1 MEYLTTGEK
10 RQHKMSM
17 LNRETCSLTGVKDVI
32 AFDVAEV
39 ILETSMGILLIKGKN
54 LHVKR
59 LNLDKGEVDL
69 EGKVDA
75 FTYTEQGSLQGAKQE
90 SFFAKLWK

>member
-1 MEYLTTGEK
+1 MEELTRGEK
-10 RQHKMSM
+10 PQHKMSM
-17 LNRETCSLTGVKDVI
+17 LNRKTCTLTGIKDVI

-39 ILETSMGILLIKGKN
+39 ILETTMGILLIKGKN

-59 LNLDKGEVDL
+59 LNLDKAEVDL
-69 EGKVDA
+69 EGKIDA
-75 FTYTEQGSLQGAKQE
+75 FTYTEQNTIGAKQE

>member
-1 MEYLTTGEK
+1 MEDLTTGEK
-10 RQHKMSM
+10 RQHKMTM
-17 LNRETCSLTGVKDVI
+17 LNRKNCTLTGVKDVI

-59 LNLDKGEVDL
+59 LTLEKGEVDL

-75 FTYTEQGSLQGAKQE
+75 FSYTEQNTIAAKQE
-90 SFFAKLWK
+90 SFFARLWK

>member
-1 MEYLTTGEK
+1 MEDLTTGEK
-10 RQHKMSM
+10 RQHKMTM
-17 LNRETCSLTGVKDVI
+17 LNRKTCTLTGVKDVI

-59 LNLDKGEVDL
+59 LTLEKGEVDL
-69 EGKVDA
+69 EGKIDA
-75 FTYTEQGSLQGAKQE
+75 FSYTEQNTIAAKQE
-90 SFFAKLWK
+90 SFFARLWK

>member
-1 MEYLTTGEK
+1 MEDLTTGEK
-10 RQHKMSM
+10 RQHKMTM
-17 LNRETCSLTGVKDVI
+17 VNRKTCTLTGVKDVI

-59 LNLDKGEVDL
+59 LTLEKGEVDL
-69 EGKVDA
+69 EGKIDA
-75 FTYTEQGSLQGAKQE
+75 FSYTEQNSIASKQE
-90 SFFAKLWK
+90 SFFSRLWK